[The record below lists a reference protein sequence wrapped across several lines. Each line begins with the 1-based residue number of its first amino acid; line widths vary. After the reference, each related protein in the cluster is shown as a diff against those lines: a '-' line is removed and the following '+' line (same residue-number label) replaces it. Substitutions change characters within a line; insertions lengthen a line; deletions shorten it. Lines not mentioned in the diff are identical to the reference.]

1 MISRVLRSLL
11 LVFVMLIAAQP
22 NRMSSAQEAQKEA
35 NRLPYYSL
43 VTQGMLAGPIFP
55 YQFQSAP
62 LRLEVRNLIIGHSK
76 ASGVPTPTNI
86 LMELRGGA
94 VITTI
99 NGQTQE
105 RTQGDFWTVEKGS
118 SLAIENQGQAA
129 VIRAVYVFPGSK

>member
-1 MISRVLRSLL
+1 MISPVLRNLL
-11 LVFVMLIAAQP
+11 LVFVLLVAAQP
-22 NRMSSAQEAQKEA
+22 NQMSSAQEAQKQPSPP
-35 NRLPYYSL
+35 PYYSL
-43 VTQGMLAGPIFP
+43 LTQGMLAGPVFP
-55 YQFQSAP
+55 YQFKSAP

-76 ASGVPTPTNI
+76 ASDVPTPTNI

-105 RTQGDFWTVEKGS
+105 RIQGDFWTVEKGS